1 MRIRPDIDGLK
12 TRLEALGAESLNGSA
27 ERFGLGVEAVDRR
40 LQGLARH
47 ALHDIYP
54 ASFGDAAAAQGFALG
69 LALRAEGKVALVWAV
84 QEMADRETGRIHGP
98 GLHEWGLDPGRVVL
112 VRVRETQALLA
123 AGEEALSSAGVDA
136 VLLSAWG
143 DAKAMTLTASRRLSL
158 MAAKGRTTAILV
170 RMGAEPQPSA
180 ADSRWRVTTAPSR
193 ALEANAPG
201 RPAFEVELMRR
212 RGGASAGPWI
222 MEWDRECGSFS
233 RPSLSGGLVP
243 LAAGRP
249 AAAGDARRRYG

>member
-1 MRIRPDIDGLK
+1 MRVRPEIDGLK
-12 TRLEALGAESLNGSA
+12 TRLEALGAESLPGSA
-27 ERFGLGVEAVDRR
+27 ERFGLGVDAVDDR
-40 LQGLARH
+40 LQGLASH

-54 ASFGDAAAAQGFALG
+54 AALGDAAAAQGFALG
-69 LALRAEGKVALVWAV
+69 LALRAGSQGALVWGV

-98 GLHEWGLDPGRVVL
+98 GLHQWGVDPARVVL

-123 AGEEALSSAGVDA
+123 AGEEALSSTGVDA

-158 MAAKGRTTAILV
+158 MA
-170 RMGAEPQPSA
+170 
-180 ADSRWRVTTAPSR
+180 
-193 ALEANAPG
+193 ANAPG

-222 MEWDRECGSFS
+222 MEWDRECGSFD
-233 RPSLSGGLVP
+233 RPSVSGGLVS

>member
-1 MRIRPDIDGLK
+1 MRVRPEIDGLK
-12 TRLEALGAESLNGSA
+12 MRLEALGTESLHGST
-27 ERFGLGVEAVDRR
+27 ERFRLGVEAVDAR
-40 LQGLARH
+40 LQGLTSH
-47 ALHDIYP
+47 ALHDVYP
-54 ASFGDAAAAQGFALG
+54 ASLADAVAAQGFALG
-69 LALRAEGKVALVWAV
+69 LALRAGRKGALVWGV

-98 GLHEWGLDPGRVVL
+98 GLHQWGVDPGRIVL

-123 AGEEALSSAGVDA
+123 AGEEALSSAGVSA

-158 MAAKGRTTAILV
+158 MAAKGRTTAIVV
-170 RMGAEPQPSA
+170 RLGTQPQPSA

-222 MEWDRECGSFS
+222 MEWDRECGSFD
-233 RPSLSGGLVP
+233 RPSLSDGLVS

-249 AAAGDARRRYG
+249 AAAGDVRRRYG

>member
-69 LALRAEGKVALVWAV
+69 LALRAEGKGALVWAV

-158 MAAKGRTTAILV
+158 MAAKGRATAILV

-180 ADSRWRVTTAPSR
+180 ADSRWRVCTAPSQ

-212 RGGASAGPWI
+212 RGGAAAGPWS
-222 MEWDRECGSFS
+222 MEWARERGSFS
-233 RPSLSGGLVP
+233 LPSVSGGLVS
-243 LAAGRP
+243 LAGGRP